1 MSDLSEYVRSM
12 SEVDGDTFDQSA
24 DETDRLEARIK
35 ELESMY
41 EAALPV
47 AEFLRGDDGVTDV
60 DVTDK
65 FVAAIDAVQ
74 KGDN

>member
-1 MSDLSEYVRSM
+1 
-12 SEVDGDTFDQSA
+12 
-24 DETDRLEARIK
+24 
-35 ELESMY
+35 MY

>member
-1 MSDLSEYVRSM
+1 M
-12 SEVDGDTFDQSA
+12 VDW
-24 DETDRLEARIK
+24 ETECRAAWDRMKQLQARIK